1 MARSARLLSSNC
13 EEHTCAERASKG
25 ESFAPAPARDATR
38 SGNKALT
45 LSPQQGFSTPVKVA
59 SPLSRASSAGA
70 APPPCALA
78 PVRSSALPP
87 LPPRAS
93 SSLPG
98 SPSIYV
104 NKGPS
109 SQHSLPVKRR
119 ATSVD
124 RPSSRGCNLFKV
136 RAFAFRQVPNAC
148 WLMCARA
155 DSGRAT
161 FSTLQAPSGSGSL
174 CPALTSRPSTGE

>member
-78 PVRSSALPP
+78 RFSSALPP
-87 LPPRAS
+87 LPPRAP

-104 NKGPS
+104 NKGLS

-136 RAFAFRQVPNAC
+136 RAFAFRQVPNAR

-155 DSGRAT
+155 DPGRAT
-161 FSTLQAPSGSGSL
+161 FSTLQAPSGSGSP
-174 CPALTSRPSTGE
+174 CPALTSRLSTGE